1 MSEPEENDNKATDA
15 PPATQAPINKPRYP
29 TPANSPEKS
38 DQSNAESDGT
48 NENDDSDVTHISESS
63 FESDVDFSVTWWFMN
78 YSRAQL
84 DSNFSF
90 ILWHIILHNH

>member
-1 MSEPEENDNKATDA
+1 MPEHEEHDHRATDA

-48 NENDDSDVTHISESS
+48 NENDSDVTHISESS
-63 FESDVDFSVTWWFMN
+63 YESDVDFSVTW
-78 YSRAQL
+78 
-84 DSNFSF
+84 
-90 ILWHIILHNH
+90 